1 MSKTLI
7 IAEKPSVAAEI
18 AAALGVPKGKM
29 AYENNELII
38 SNCFGHL
45 LKITVPEWKEK
56 NRSLPV
62 IPDFFP
68 VEPIA
73 GKEQQCNL
81 LANLMNRADVV
92 MIVNACDADR
102 EGESIFRRI
111 FDYVGCGKP
120 VKRMWIQSTTKQ
132 GYIQAFKNMR
142 DGVEFHHLYDA
153 AQSRSEADWLL
164 GMNGSRVL
172 DYQVGRV
179 MLPTLAMVVDSYL
192 ANKNF
197 KSSDYWEIGAEFKV
211 QSGSYEARLLEN
223 GKVAKFETKAAAQAA
238 LELAQSHSFFS
249 VEDEFK
255 TSLANAPYLFDA
267 AELQK
272 AANKKFKY
280 GADKTLSIMQSLY
293 EKHKVMTYPRSDF
306 NALPEDYLETIST
319 TISHLS
325 SLNEYQ
331 GIVAD
336 MDSKH
341 LITQNKRVFDN
352 SRIDSHFAIV
362 PTGFIKNEI
371 GKEIPISELN
381 GAELKSILSTEEYNV
396 FNLIVLRTLAAF
408 YPAAEYAVTTR
419 MTQSGDS
426 IFKSTG
432 KVLMKQGWLFVYG
445 GLEEIDE
452 KPTEEK
458 VINLPKIEVG
468 ELATANQLKIH
479 DLKTTAPPLMTES
492 SLLQAMQTAGR
503 DIEDKELSNLMKEI
517 KGIGTSATRSEI
529 IEKLK
534 TVGKSQ
540 PYISLEKNRLIPSEE
555 AIKLIEHIRN
565 VYPQIANPIIT
576 AEWESHLLKVQNG
589 EQSRTTFMNEIKSF
603 VKECIYS
610 LQEHSL
616 QSSETL
622 CVCPSCNQS
631 ELREQRF
638 SWTCENCSFSLK
650 KNIAKRPMKKDEL
663 LQLATERKTDILQGF
678 ISKTEKPFSC
688 ALKLVLN
695 EESGQLEIAFDFEQA
710 KKFTCPCCKEHDLVN
725 RPKSLNCECGF
736 ILWKI
741 VGEKVLSDKVIETL
755 LTKGKTAKISGFKG
769 KSGKEFSTELVI
781 DYENKKVVYGFSE

>member
-1 MSKTLI
+1 MKTLI

-18 AAALGVPKGKM
+18 AAALGVPKSKNI
-29 AYENNELII
+29 YENDELII

-45 LKITVPEWKEK
+45 LKISVPEWKDK
-56 NRSLPV
+56 NRPLPV
-62 IPDFFP
+62 IPNFFP

-73 GKEQQCNL
+73 GKEAQCDL
-81 LANLMNRADVV
+81 LANLMNRADVST
-92 MIVNACDADR
+92 IANACDADR

-111 FDYVGCGKP
+111 FDYVGCKKP

-132 GYIQAFKNMR
+132 GYIQAFQNMK

-172 DYQVGRV
+172 DCQVGRV
-179 MLPTLAMVVDSYL
+179 MLPTLAMVVDAYL

-223 GKVAKFETKAAAQAA
+223 GKIAKFDSKEAAQAA
-238 LELAQSHSFFS
+238 LKLAQSHSFFS
-249 VEDEFK
+249 VEDESK
-255 TSLANAPYLFDA
+255 TSLVNAPYLFDA

-272 AANKKFKY
+272 VANKKFKY

-293 EKHKVMTYPRSDF
+293 EKYKVMTYPRSDY

-319 TISHLS
+319 TINHLS

-331 GIVAD
+331 WIVSN
-336 MDSKH
+336 MEQNN

-362 PTGFIKNEI
+362 PTGFIKNGA
-371 GKEIPISELN
+371 GKEIPISELDE
-381 GAELKSILSTEEYNV
+381 AELKSILSTEEYNV

-408 YPAAEYAVTTR
+408 YPAAEYAITTR

-445 GLEEIDE
+445 GVEEVDD
-452 KPTEEK
+452 KATEEK
-458 VINLPKIEVG
+458 AINLPKIEVG
-468 ELATANQLKIH
+468 ELAKVDKLAIH

-503 DIEDKELSNLMKEI
+503 NIEDKELSNLMKEI

-534 TVGKSQ
+534 TVGKEQ
-540 PYISLEKNRLIPSEE
+540 PYISIEKNRLIPSEE
-555 AIKLIEHIRN
+555 AIHLIKHIRN
-565 VYPQIANPIIT
+565 IYPQIANPIIT
-576 AEWESHLLKVQNG
+576 AEWEFQLLKVQNG
-589 EQSRTTFMNEIKSF
+589 EQSRNDFMNEIKSF
-603 VKECIYS
+603 VKECIHS

-616 QSSETL
+616 QVAETL
-622 CVCPSCNQS
+622 CLCPSCQKG
-631 ELREQRF
+631 ELKGRRF
-638 SWTCENCSFSLK
+638 DWFCENCSFCLK
-650 KNIAKRPMKKDEL
+650 KQIAKRVMKKDEL
-663 LQLATERKTDILQGF
+663 LQLATQGKTDILKGF
-678 ISKTEKPFSC
+678 VNKNEQTFSC
-688 ALKLVLN
+688 ALKLVLK
-695 EESGQLEIAFDFEQA
+695 EESGQLETIFDFEPA
-710 KKFTCPCCKEHDLVN
+710 KKYTCPCCKQHDLVT
-725 RPKSLNCECGF
+725 RSKSLNCECGF
-736 ILWKI
+736 VLWKT
-741 VGEKVLSDKVIETL
+741 VGEKILSEKVIETL
-755 LTKGKTAKISGFKG
+755 ITKGKTGKISGFKG
-769 KSGKEFSTELVI
+769 KSGKEFTSELII
-781 DYENKKVVYGFSE
+781 DYENKRVVYGFVK

>member
-18 AAALGVPKGKM
+18 AAALGVPKSKNI
-29 AYENNELII
+29 YENDKLII

-45 LKITVPEWKEK
+45 LKISVPEWKER
-56 NRSLPV
+56 NRPLPV
-62 IPDFFP
+62 IPDSFP
-68 VEPIA
+68 VEPIS
-73 GKEQQCNL
+73 GKEPQCDL
-81 LANLMNRADVV
+81 LANLMNRADVST
-92 MIVNACDADR
+92 IVNACDADR

-132 GYIQAFKNMR
+132 GYIQAFHNMK
-142 DGVEFHHLYDA
+142 DGTAFHHLYDA

-172 DYQVGRV
+172 NYQVGRV

-211 QSGSYEARLLEN
+211 QSGSYEARLLED
-223 GKVAKFETKAAAQAA
+223 GKIAKFDNKEAAQAA
-238 LELAQSHSFFS
+238 LKLAQSHSSFS
-249 VEDEFK
+249 VEDESK
-255 TSLANAPYLFDA
+255 TSFTNAPYLFDS

-272 AANKKFKY
+272 AANRKFKY
-280 GADKTLSIMQSLY
+280 GADKTFSIMQSLY
-293 EKHKVMTYPRSDF
+293 EKHKVMTYPRSDY

-331 GIVAD
+331 GIVSN
-336 MDSKH
+336 MEQNN

-362 PTGFIKNEI
+362 PTGFIKNE

-445 GLEEIDE
+445 GLEAIDE

-468 ELATANQLKIH
+468 ELATANQVTIH

-503 DIEDKELSNLMKEI
+503 NIEDKELSNLMKEI

-534 TVGKSQ
+534 TVGKEQ
-540 PYISLEKNRLIPSEE
+540 PYLSLEKNRLIPSEE
-555 AIKLIEHIRN
+555 AIHLIKHIRN
-565 VYPQIANPIIT
+565 IYPQIANPIIT
-576 AEWESHLLKVQNG
+576 AEWEFQLLKVQNG
-589 EQSRTTFMNEIKSF
+589 EQSRNHFMNEIKSF
-603 VKECIYS
+603 VKECIHS

-616 QSSETL
+616 QIAETL
-622 CVCPSCNQS
+622 CLCPSCKQR
-631 ELREQRF
+631 ELKGRHF
-638 SWTCENCSFSLK
+638 DWFCENCSFCLK
-650 KNIAKRPMKKDEL
+650 KQIAKRVMKKDEL
-663 LQLATERKTDILQGF
+663 LQLATEGKTNILQGF
-678 ISKTEKPFSC
+678 ISKNEKSFSC
-688 ALKLVLN
+688 ALKLVLQ
-695 EESGQLEIAFDFEQA
+695 EESGQLETVFDFEPV
-710 KKFTCPCCKEHDLVN
+710 KTMVCPCCKEHDLIN

-736 ILWKI
+736 ILWKT
-741 VGEKVLSDKVIETL
+741 VGEKTLSDKVIEAL
-755 LTKGKTAKISGFKG
+755 LTKGKTGKISGFKN
-769 KSGKEFSTELVI
+769 KSGKEFSSELLI
-781 DYENKKVVYGFSE
+781 DYENKKVIYSFMK

>member
-1 MSKTLI
+1 M
-7 IAEKPSVAAEI
+7 
-18 AAALGVPKGKM
+18 
-29 AYENNELII
+29 
-38 SNCFGHL
+38 
-45 LKITVPEWKEK
+45 
-56 NRSLPV
+56 
-62 IPDFFP
+62 
-68 VEPIA
+68 
-73 GKEQQCNL
+73 
-81 LANLMNRADVV
+81 
-92 MIVNACDADR
+92 
-102 EGESIFRRI
+102 
-111 FDYVGCGKP
+111 
-120 VKRMWIQSTTKQ
+120 
-132 GYIQAFKNMR
+132 
-142 DGVEFHHLYDA
+142 
-153 AQSRSEADWLL
+153 
-164 GMNGSRVL
+164 
-172 DYQVGRV
+172 
-179 MLPTLAMVVDSYL
+179 
-192 ANKNF
+192 
-197 KSSDYWEIGAEFKV
+197 
-211 QSGSYEARLLEN
+211 
-223 GKVAKFETKAAAQAA
+223 
-238 LELAQSHSFFS
+238 
-249 VEDEFK
+249 
-255 TSLANAPYLFDA
+255 
-267 AELQK
+267 
-272 AANKKFKY
+272 
-280 GADKTLSIMQSLY
+280 
-293 EKHKVMTYPRSDF
+293 
-306 NALPEDYLETIST
+306 
-319 TISHLS
+319 
-325 SLNEYQ
+325 
-331 GIVAD
+331 
-336 MDSKH
+336 
-341 LITQNKRVFDN
+341 
-352 SRIDSHFAIV
+352 
-362 PTGFIKNEI
+362 
-371 GKEIPISELN
+371 
-381 GAELKSILSTEEYNV
+381 
-396 FNLIVLRTLAAF
+396 
-408 YPAAEYAVTTR
+408 
-419 MTQSGDS
+419 
-426 IFKSTG
+426 
-432 KVLMKQGWLFVYG
+432 
-445 GLEEIDE
+445 
-452 KPTEEK
+452 
-458 VINLPKIEVG
+458 PKIEVG

-736 ILWKI
+736 ILSGCAVKLRRSRRRY
-741 VGEKVLSDKVIETL
+741 KAR
-755 LTKGKTAKISGFKG
+755 TAKQS
-769 KSGKEFSTELVI
+769 
-781 DYENKKVVYGFSE
+781 